1 MSPSSASSSAQ
12 PPARPGGESPLG
24 ALSILPA
31 RSRSEQLA
39 DVLAEHI
46 DGKGLR
52 GGDRVGTLEDIRAET
67 GFARATVSEAV
78 RLLRERGRLEIRPG
92 RGGGIYV
99 AAQTPVVRMRH
110 TLLSAQA
117 GADDVAYAI
126 ELRESLEEPVARAA
140 ARTCTPR
147 DARDL
152 RDAVRAL
159 AESADYET
167 FIRRNWALH
176 ERIAELCPNPMMGA
190 VYTSCL
196 GYLVRTDPSYDDVEA
211 GAYIAQRAAV
221 HQRLVEAIIAADA
234 SAIAHAVREHNLG
247 TDTDLGT
254 ARDAGAQEGPVR

>member
-1 MSPSSASSSAQ
+1 MSPSSASSAPS
-12 PPARPGGESPLG
+12 PRPGGESPLG

-39 DVLAEHI
+39 DVLAGHI

-78 RLLRERGRLEIRPG
+78 RLLRERGTLEIRPG

-99 AAQTPVVRMRH
+99 ADQTPVVRMRH

-126 ELRESLEEPVARAA
+126 ELREGLEEPVARAA
-140 ARTCTPR
+140 ARTCTPT
-147 DARDL
+147 DAQHL
-152 RDAVRAL
+152 RDAVREL
-159 AESADYET
+159 ADSADYET

-176 ERIAELCPNPMMGA
+176 EQIAALCPNPMMGA

-196 GYLVRTDPSYDDVEA
+196 GYLVRTNPRYDDVEA
-211 GAYIAQRAAV
+211 DAYIAQRVAV
-221 HQRLVEAIIAADA
+221 HERLVEAIIAADA
-234 SAIAHAVREHNLG
+234 SAIADAVREHNL
-247 TDTDLGT
+247 TDPELGT
-254 ARDAGAQEGPVR
+254 ARGAGAPAQEGPVR